1 MNEQILSRVPG
12 AVAYFNFSADG
23 KLLNSV
29 SNDPGR
35 LDEATLDLLGHVC
48 VANQAIANM
57 EARGW
62 EGISDITGFYPVEG
76 FVYVGVNLSVVA
88 RENRAFVLDNAQADY
103 EMAHK
108 VLVEL
113 EK

>member
-12 AVAYFNFSADG
+12 ALAYFVFSAEG
-23 KLLNSV
+23 KLLDSV
-29 SNDPGR
+29 SSDPGR
-35 LDEATLDLLGHVC
+35 LDQGTLDLLGHVC

-88 RENRAFVLDNAQADY
+88 REYRAFVLDNTQADY
-103 EMAHK
+103 EAAHK
-108 VLVEL
+108 ALVEL